1 MSSEPNPEEEEAGAD
16 ESSAFSRWFFIA
28 LALGFGL
35 IFVGGIIAVL
45 AVAQGRGSGSSG
57 VVIFIGPF
65 PLVFGA
71 GPDSGWLI
79 LIGVVIAVVSL
90 VMFLV
95 FRRKLDDDEKEV

>member
-1 MSSEPNPEEEEAGAD
+1 MTCMSSEPSPEEAD
-16 ESSAFSRWFFIA
+16 SGVSRWFFIA
-28 LALGFGL
+28 LAVGFGL
-35 IFVGGIIAVL
+35 IFVGGIIAGL
-45 AVAQGRGSGSSG
+45 AAAQGSGSGSAG
-57 VVIFIGPF
+57 VVIFIVPF

-79 LIGVVIAVVSL
+79 LIGVIIAVVSL